1 MEKLKWFIVL
11 IISLLYL
18 GIKLNGGIQI
28 GGGNDS
34 NKYHQYATGT
44 KEKSP
49 NVWPKI
55 LRFLNQNGLY
65 SRTGVSVFLFGCF
78 LTVALLLAPQI
89 IKEKSTASIFS
100 IWLLTYPTFFNFTTD
115 MYRDVF
121 LVFIFFLGLIG
132 LQQLFIQKKRVRFFS
147 IILLIFGLSFFLY
160 ELRNYLGFAIIVALV
175 ASFSPIKGRW
185 FYLVPVIYL
194 LGLIFLKEL
203 EILNPILKYR
213 GVEGFKI
220 GDSTFGIGLLNLSTW
235 EFLVNYLKSYFF
247 QVFGLYLNSWKA
259 ILVFIF
265 ETIPFTVFLVYSIR
279 NHDLF
284 SQLEWFLFYFF
295 IVYTGI
301 WTLGN
306 DNLGT
311 AVRLRLLS
319 YISIAIIAF
328 RIYAKK
334 QLELV

>member
-194 LGLIFLKEL
+194 LGLIF
-203 EILNPILKYR
+203 
-213 GVEGFKI
+213 
-220 GDSTFGIGLLNLSTW
+220 
-235 EFLVNYLKSYFF
+235 
-247 QVFGLYLNSWKA
+247 
-259 ILVFIF
+259 
-265 ETIPFTVFLVYSIR
+265 
-279 NHDLF
+279 
-284 SQLEWFLFYFF
+284 
-295 IVYTGI
+295 
-301 WTLGN
+301 
-306 DNLGT
+306 
-311 AVRLRLLS
+311 
-319 YISIAIIAF
+319 
-328 RIYAKK
+328 
-334 QLELV
+334 